1 MIALSVERCSSC
13 NKPKTPGTIFY
24 LVKIS
29 LTADVDLEL
38 EELSKEE
45 LEREIQR
52 EFALALRRDEAELN
66 NEVYQEIY
74 YYLCSRC
81 RDNFIK
87 DPFGKLKARGETND

>member
-13 NKPKTPGTIFY
+13 NKPKTRGAIFY
-24 LVKIS
+24 LVKVS

-52 EFALALRRDEAELN
+52 EFELASRKDEAELT
-66 NEVYQEIY
+66 NEVYQELY

-81 RDNFIK
+81 QNNFIK
-87 DPFGKLKARGETND
+87 DPFEKLKARGEAND